1 MKSEYKMLP
10 NSATTKDMVEY
21 VEAIKTNIDLFNDS
35 EIQIIESEI
44 SDYIESKLQLFG
56 KNVIPLFS

>member
-1 MKSEYKMLP
+1 MLP